1 MRVQEWLWPVLRVTA
16 ASYVGLALLLYWRQS
31 RYVYYPSRSLTSTP
45 ATAGLK
51 YEEVN
56 VRAADGI
63 PIHGWYVPADDVA
76 APVVLLCHGNAGNI
90 WHRIDVIWMFH
101 EMGFNV
107 CCFDYRGYG
116 KSGGEPTEEGT
127 YQDAAAVWDW
137 LVSVKG
143 MEPQRIVV
151 HGESLGGSVAAWL
164 AEKREPSGLV
174 LESTFTSVPD
184 MAARLYPF
192 LPVRWLCRFRYNT
205 LERMDRIRCPV
216 LVAHGRQDEMIPFAF
231 GRRLYEAA
239 REPKEF
245 FELRGSHN
253 TGREQSGRQYET
265 VLRGFIM
272 RSTGTPR

>member
-1 MRVQEWLWPVLRVTA
+1 MRAQEWLWPVLRVTA

-31 RYVYYPSRSLTSTP
+31 RYIYHPSRSLTSTP

-56 VRAADGI
+56 VRAADGV
-63 PIHGWYVPADDVA
+63 PIHGWYVPAEDL
-76 APVVLLCHGNAGNI
+76 APTVLLCHGNAGNI
-90 WHRIDVIWMFH
+90 WHRIDVLWMFH

-116 KSGGEPTEEGT
+116 KSGGTPTEEGT
-127 YQDAAAVWDW
+127 YRDAAAVWDW

-143 MEPQRIVV
+143 TAPERIVV
-151 HGESLGGSVAAWL
+151 HGESLGGAVAAWL
-164 AEKREPSGLV
+164 AENRAPAGLV
-174 LESTFTSVPD
+174 LESTFTSLPD
-184 MAARLYPF
+184 MAAKLYPF

-205 LERMDRIRCPV
+205 LERMKAIRCPV
-216 LVAHGRQDEMIPFAF
+216 LVAHGREDEMIPFVF
-231 GRRLYEAA
+231 GQRLFAAA

-253 TGREQSGRQYET
+253 TGREESGRKYEA
-265 VLRGFIM
+265 VLRGFI
-272 RSTGTPR
+272 REAAGER